1 MAIKIKAGEVI
12 VYAPQRID
20 EQWLQAWV
28 ASKSDWIHDKL
39 AAGTVKKPLN
49 PLAAGKLRIFG
60 EQFSIAYH
68 DSKATIDYEQKR
80 VYLNHLEQH
89 WPQLLQLL
97 AGELSQYLEAA
108 IARFQGEIGAQFSTL
123 KVRVYK
129 SRWGSFSGKGVLA
142 FNTLLIGAPKWVIDY
157 VVVHELCHYQVM
169 AHNVQFWRLVEQHY
183 GERYQAARRYLR
195 EHGEQ
200 LMLTND

>member
-1 MAIKIKAGEVI
+1 MSSDESGRQKFTTVIDLTAKA
-12 VYAPQRID
+12 Q
-20 EQWLQAWV
+20 QAAKQDRVVSSFSEPEPALPEITV
-28 ASKSDWIHDKL
+28 A
-39 AAGTVKKPLN
+39 
-49 PLAAGKLRIFG
+49 LAAGKLRIFG